1 MPRRDKSLTGDRQ
14 NANSQ
19 KQNCVLC
26 GSNRLW
32 EHHQRR
38 TFEQN
43 ADFVNPIQFIL
54 SVDATRFIQ
63 YRVYNRTADLKMVH
77 LITAADLYYRKKYYD
92 KYSWKYERG

>member
-1 MPRRDKSLTGDRQ
+1 MQTHKSKIVYSVDQIGYGT
-14 NANSQ
+14 
-19 KQNCVLC
+19 
-26 GSNRLW
+26 
-32 EHHQRR
+32 HHQRR

-63 YRVYNRTADLKMVH
+63 YRVYNKTADLKMVH
-77 LITAADLYYRKKYYD
+77 LITAADLYYRKKYYA